1 MKIWKLSALLIF
13 LAGCAAAE
21 DPDTDI
27 FMPEIEKLNQPVKNF
42 MDADVNRNG
51 QVTRDE
57 FMAQRAL
64 WAKQKGSPHDEKQSA
79 QIFLN
84 KDRNK
89 DGELTPEEYRAR

>member
-1 MKIWKLSALLIF
+1 MKIRNLFAALFL

-21 DPDTDI
+21 DSDI
-27 FMPEIEKLNQPVKNF
+27 FLPEIEKLDRPVKNF

-64 WAKQKGSPHDEKQSA
+64 WAKQKGSPHDEKQSE

-89 DGELTPEEYRAR
+89 DGELTPEEYKAR